1 MGSAEGVP
9 PSGPCRKVQNL
20 APDRVI
26 KRTGTIWRK
35 PVRVR
40 LRHVEAVCEAF
51 RQSYGTPRLGN
62 PKEPLDDLVSIVV
75 SNKTSPVMAR
85 VVYMRL
91 KGRFKKWGDVLASPF
106 GALRSILKPAGLSKV
121 KSQQLRGTLRRIKK
135 DFGACNLRG
144 LRGKS
149 EKEIHE
155 YLTSLPGVSDKV
167 AKCVAMYT
175 MGAKVL
181 PVDAH
186 VHRVATRLGWT
197 ARKRADQ
204 CHEELES
211 LVPPNWRYA
220 FHVGCVLHGRTI
232 CRPMRPRC
240 LECCVNHYCA
250 YFNKTRKAS

>member
-1 MGSAEGVP
+1 MGVP
-9 PSGPCRKVQNL
+9 PPQPYKEVGNSIPNRLV
-20 APDRVI
+20 
-26 KRTGTIWRK
+26 KRTGSIWRK
-35 PVRVR
+35 PARVR
-40 LRHVEAVCEAF
+40 LRHVEGVCEAF

-62 PKEPLDDLVSIVV
+62 PKQPLDDLVSIIV
-75 SNKTSPVMAR
+75 SNKTSPVTAR
-85 VVYMRL
+85 VVYRRL
-91 KGRFKKWGDVLASPF
+91 KNRFKKWDNALALPLR
-106 GALRSILKPAGLSKV
+106 ALRSILKPAGLSKV
-121 KSQQLRGTLRRIKK
+121 KSQQLRATFRKIKK
-135 DFGACNLRG
+135 DFGACSLRA
-144 LRGKS
+144 LKGKS
-149 EKEIHE
+149 ETEIHE

-211 LVPPNWRYA
+211 LVPPNWRFG

-232 CRPMRPRC
+232 CRPAKPRC

-250 YFNKTRKAS
+250 YFKRRRKLS

>member
-1 MGSAEGVP
+1 MQNSVP
-9 PSGPCRKVQNL
+9 I
-20 APDRVI
+20 RVV
-26 KRTGTIWRK
+26 KRTGSIWRK

-40 LRHVEAVCEAF
+40 LHHVEAVCEAF
-51 RQSYGTPRLGN
+51 RQIYGTSRLGN
-62 PKEPLDDLVSIVV
+62 PKQPLDDLVSIVI

-85 VVYMRL
+85 VVYGRL
-91 KGRFKKWGDVLASPF
+91 KNRFKKWDDVLASPF
-106 GALRSILKPAGLSKV
+106 QALRSILKPGGLSKV
-121 KSQQLRGTLRRIKK
+121 KSQQLRATFREIKK

-144 LRGKS
+144 LKGKL

-197 ARKRADQ
+197 TRKRADQ

-211 LVPPNWRYA
+211 LVPPNLRYV
-220 FHVGCVLHGRTI
+220 FHVGCVIHGRSI
-232 CRPMRPRC
+232 CRPIEPHC
-240 LECCVNHYCA
+240 AKCCVNHYCE
-250 YFNKTRKAS
+250 YFKKTKRDA